1 MAPQAPFSLIYAPQ
15 TREHLRAIDRKYYSL
30 IRSTIEERLAHEPMS
45 ENRNRKPLRRT
56 AFEAA
61 TWELRFGPD
70 NMFRVF
76 YDVVVPEREVHILA
90 IGIKLRETLHVG
102 GEEIDI

>member
-1 MAPQAPFSLIYAPQ
+1 MAPQAPFALIYAPI
-15 TREHLRAIDRKYYSL
+15 TRGHLRSIDRKYYSL
-30 IRSTIEERLAHEPMS
+30 IRSTLQERLAHEPTS

-76 YDVVVPEREVHILA
+76 YDVLVAEREVHILA
-90 IGIKLRETLHVG
+90 IGVKLRGKLFVG
-102 GEEIDI
+102 GQEIDL

>member
-1 MAPQAPFSLIYAPQ
+1 MAPQAPFSLIYAPH
-15 TREHLRAIDRKYYSL
+15 TREHLRAIDRKYYAL
-30 IRSTIEERLAHEPMS
+30 IRSTIEERLVHEPMS
-45 ENRNRKPLRRT
+45 ENHNRKPLRRT

-90 IGIKLRETLHVG
+90 IGIKLRETLYVG